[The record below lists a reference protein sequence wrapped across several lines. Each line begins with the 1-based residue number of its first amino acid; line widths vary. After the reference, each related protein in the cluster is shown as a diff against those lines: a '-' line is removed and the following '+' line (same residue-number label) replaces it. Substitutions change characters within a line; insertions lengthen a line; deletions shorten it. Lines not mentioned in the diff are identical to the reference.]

1 MPAMMKSR
9 TWLCFSGI
17 FFMLSGISCRKPD
30 AFTYDYQRSAAS
42 KEGVVV
48 SAHPFA
54 TLTGVHMLEIG
65 GNAVDAAVAAPFPS
79 HQPWLDSLGDAA
91 NSLDGI
97 PRRFGTRQL
106 REALAF
112 LAAGNIL
119 YVAVDGVE
127 GRRMRITE
135 TGVGFRMSTGFLR
148 LAAKSS
154 ACVVPCHITAT
165 APLRFAVEFGEV
177 IPHHLIADP
186 GNHGEAGRRIL
197 AQLLPILRSD
207 PFQYWPSHLR
217 EYYDNP
223 ATPKPLWFGG
233 EVSS

>member
-1 MPAMMKSR
+1 LANLP
-9 TWLCFSGI
+9 
-17 FFMLSGISCRKPD
+17 
-30 AFTYDYQRSAAS
+30 
-42 KEGVVV
+42 
-48 SAHPFA
+48 
-54 TLTGVHMLEIG
+54 
-65 GNAVDAAVAAPFPS
+65 PFPS

-127 GRRMRITE
+127 GRRMSITE
-135 TGVGFRMSTGFLR
+135 TGVGLRMSTGFLR

-197 AQLLPILRSD
+197 AQLLPILHSD

-217 EYYDNP
+217 EYHDNP
-223 ATPKPLWFGG
+223 ATPKPLWFDG